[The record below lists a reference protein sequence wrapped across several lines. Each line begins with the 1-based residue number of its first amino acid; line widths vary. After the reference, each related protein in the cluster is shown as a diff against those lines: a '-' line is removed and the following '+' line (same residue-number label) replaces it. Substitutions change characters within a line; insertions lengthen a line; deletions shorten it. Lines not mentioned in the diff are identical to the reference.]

1 MYNMNPR
8 DVVVVDG
15 LRTAIGSWQG
25 TLTMTDAD
33 KLVAPVIT
41 ELVKRSNLEQGDVDM
56 CVMGNVDNHS
66 NSPNLGRLVLLR
78 AGFPHKV
85 PGYTVE
91 HQCGSGLLAI
101 NTACMHIMNGTA
113 DIVLAGGGEN
123 MSNMP
128 YWIEGARQGFRLD
141 EKGLKIHCE
150 FMETARRVCGPDL
163 YDTGINM
170 GITAENLAD
179 KYGISREEQDE
190 YAYRS
195 QMLTREAQAR
205 GRFKKE
211 ILPIEVETR
220 KGPVLFDTDEYP
232 KHDTTLEKLA
242 ILRAAFKKGGTVT
255 AGNASGMND
264 GGAAVLMMSR
274 AKAEELCLKP
284 LAKVGTQGYAGADP
298 AIMGITPAYALR
310 KIFKASGTTLDDY
323 GLYEVNE
330 AFAAQTLAV
339 LKELGVTEQQK
350 ERFNVN
356 GGAIAL
362 GHPLGASGTR
372 LAITL
377 IEEMRQ
383 RGVERGIAALC
394 CGGGTGIATEFI
406 LEKQS

>member
-1 MYNMNPR
+1 MNQR

-25 TLTMTDAD
+25 TLTLMDAD
-33 KLVAPVIT
+33 KLAAPLIT
-41 ELVKRSNLEQGDVDM
+41 ELVRRNGLEQSDVDM
-56 CVMGNVDNHS
+56 CIMGNVDNHS
-66 NSPNLGRLVLLR
+66 NAPNLGRLVLLR
-78 AGFPHKV
+78 AGFPHQV

-91 HQCGSGLLAI
+91 HQCGSGLLAV
-101 NTACMHIMNGTA
+101 NVAYMHLMTGNA
-113 DIVLAGGGEN
+113 DIILAGGAEN
-123 MSNMP
+123 MSNLP

-141 EKGLKIHCE
+141 EKGLRIHCE
-150 FMETARRVCGPDL
+150 FMETARRVCGPEL
-163 YDTGINM
+163 YPTGINM
-170 GITAENLAD
+170 GLTAENLAE
-179 KYGISREEQDE
+179 KYAISREEQDE
-190 YAYRS
+190 YACRS
-195 QMLTREAQAR
+195 QMLVRAAQEK

-211 ILPIEVETR
+211 ILPIEAETR
-220 KGPVLFDTDEYP
+220 KGRVAFDTDEYP

-242 ILRAAFKKGGTVT
+242 GLRPAFKREGGTVT

-264 GGAAVLMMSR
+264 GGAAVLMMTR
-274 AKAEELCLKP
+274 EKAERLGLKP
-284 LAKVGTQGYAGADP
+284 LARVGNHAYAGADP
-298 AIMGITPAYALR
+298 AIMGITPAHAIR
-310 KIFKASGTTLDDY
+310 KILASSGTTLNDY
-323 GLYEVNE
+323 GVFEVNE

-339 LKELGVTEQQK
+339 LKELGLTERQK

-406 LEKQS
+406 LE

>member
-1 MYNMNPR
+1 MNPR

-25 TLTMTDAD
+25 ALTLTDAD
-33 KLVAPVIT
+33 KLVAPLIT
-41 ELVKRSNLEQGDVDM
+41 ELVRRNGLEQSDVDM
-56 CVMGNVDNHS
+56 CIMGNVDNHS

-78 AGFPHKV
+78 AGFPHQV

-91 HQCGSGLLAI
+91 HQCGSGLLAV
-101 NTACMHIMNGTA
+101 NVAYMHLATGNAEI
-113 DIVLAGGGEN
+113 ILAGGGEN
-123 MSNMP
+123 MSNLP

-141 EKGLKIHCE
+141 DKGIKIHCE
-150 FMETARRVCGPDL
+150 FMETARRVCGPEL
-163 YDTGINM
+163 YSTGINM

-179 KYGISREEQDE
+179 KYGISREEQDA
-190 YAYRS
+190 YACRS
-195 QMLTREAQAR
+195 QMLARAAQES

-220 KGPVLFDTDEYP
+220 KGIVTFDTDEYP

-242 ILRAAFKKGGTVT
+242 SLRPAFKTGGTVT

-264 GGAAVLMMSR
+264 GGAAMLMMTR
-274 AKAEELCLKP
+274 AKAGELGLKP
-284 LAKVGTQGYAGADP
+284 LARIGNHAYAGADP

-310 KIFKASGTTLDDY
+310 KIFKSSGTTLDDY
-323 GLYEVNE
+323 GLCEVNE

-339 LKELGVTEQQK
+339 MKELGVTERRQ

-377 IEEMRQ
+377 IEEMRL
-383 RGVERGIAALC
+383 RGVERGLAALC
-394 CGGGTGIATEFI
+394 CGGGTGIAAEFI
-406 LEKQS
+406 LER